1 MMIKVKHN
9 MNYITIY
16 KCSQKDI
23 ILKKNIFFLQINRQ
37 YRYQWTYEEP
47 LKCDRIDVEL
57 GNETQLVKHMLQ

>member
-23 ILKKNIFFLQINRQ
+23 ILKKMSFFYKQTDNTDIN
-37 YRYQWTYEEP
+37 
-47 LKCDRIDVEL
+47 EL
-57 GNETQLVKHMLQ
+57 TKNLLSVIGLMLNSATRPSS

>member
-23 ILKKNIFFLQINRQ
+23 ILKKNIFFLQTDLDNTDIN
-37 YRYQWTYEEP
+37 
-47 LKCDRIDVEL
+47 EL
-57 GNETQLVKHMLQ
+57 TKNLLSVIGLMLNSATRPSS